1 MLYGRTARGSVV
13 SLSTGRP
20 LAGVA
25 ISSVQGTATTNAEGR
40 FELSG
45 LRIGTHPVTVTAAGF
60 APFDA
65 TVRVGALGGA
75 ESQIAVP
82 DAKLTV
88 RIDEVAVDLKAADGV
103 KVTVGGL
110 TASRVGTGTYEITGA
125 KPGRVTVAASGASYE
140 PTKTTLALKPG
151 ANSVTLRVRL
161 NPWETYSRYFQ
172 AYKSGRWA
180 VAYAYLHPD
189 VAKRESLATYTA
201 DMKAW
206 GVPVSTSLQS
216 ANRLPSWTSPKTGVT
231 YRDVVELHR
240 TLVTNK
246 GAMRYV
252 TALPQHWA
260 NVGGVWMR
268 VDL

>member
-1 MLYGRTARGSVV
+1 MMSGSAVIGRGWGGLSSGLRGGRAMRTAALAGLALVVVAAGVAAFMLYGRTARGSVV

-125 KPGRVTVAASGASYE
+125 KPGRVTVAASGASY
-140 PTKTTLALKPG
+140 
-151 ANSVTLRVRL
+151 V
-161 NPWETYSRYFQ
+161 
-172 AYKSGRWA
+172 
-180 VAYAYLHPD
+180 
-189 VAKRESLATYTA
+189 
-201 DMKAW
+201 
-206 GVPVSTSLQS
+206 
-216 ANRLPSWTSPKTGVT
+216 
-231 YRDVVELHR
+231 
-240 TLVTNK
+240 
-246 GAMRYV
+246 
-252 TALPQHWA
+252 
-260 NVGGVWMR
+260 
-268 VDL
+268 